1 MRRALLMFTTMIL
14 LLPACRC
21 GEEKK
26 KPDRGLTRA
35 DAGAARAIKKATKP
49 GAGLAFRLEEG
60 EVSGRAERGAFTR
73 GKVMPDVEARRLLA
87 RLKAPAVKKDDVKAF
102 ALRGRGKPAPR
113 RGATVKTVFP
123 PPEKAPPPVT
133 KEPGK
138 LQVLRSSPEGKV
150 ALAPNL
156 SVTFSQPMVAVT
168 SHADSI
174 AKGVPVKLSPRVQGT
189 WRWVGTRTLLL
200 QPKIRFAMATTY
212 RATVPAGTT
221 SARGG
226 KLAKERTWTF
236 TTPAPRLQQYTPS
249 SGPQRRDVL
258 LFCAFDQKIDAAAVL
273 KTITLEGDGDRI
285 ALRLAG
291 PAEVEQDKVV
301 ARLAKAATAG
311 RWLAF
316 RAQKRLPAAT
326 RFTVTVGPGT
336 PSAEGPLK
344 TTVKQT
350 FSFRTYGPLKVVKH
364 GCGWRKECPPLR
376 PFRVRFNNRLDG
388 DAFTPKRLSIE
399 PKLPDHTVRV
409 TGNMLY
415 IHGKTRG
422 RTTYT
427 VVIPKEMTDVYGQQ
441 LGSPRILTFRTT
453 KAQPRLFSPGRPLMA
468 LDPDGKKSLRVYSVN
483 HDRLKLRVYAVK
495 PEQYPKFREFLRDGM
510 RQDTPRTPPGTLR
523 VHRTLR
529 PKGEADSVVETRV
542 DLRPYLTGGHGNLVV
557 LVTQD
562 PLPAKP
568 YRRQYVARWIMSTEL
583 GLDAFVDHGRM
594 LAWVTRL
601 RDGAAVA
608 GARVALTPGGP
619 AVTTGKDG
627 LASIPLPAGPSSG
640 SRVLWAKAG
649 GDLVFLPDSTSYWHR
664 GGSQWTRRAPPGER
678 LRWYVFDDRKLYR
691 PGETVNIKGWAR
703 FVNMGSRGGLR
714 LPKRGKLRYRAMGS
728 RGNKIA
734 AGQVDLGRLGGFH
747 IKVKLPKNANLGQA
761 RVELTAGEAATYAGR
776 THWHRFRIQEFRRP
790 EFEVTARASDG
801 PHLLGGQAQLSAT
814 ARYFAGGGLP
824 DAKVSWYVSATP
836 GSFVP
841 PKQSGY
847 TFVGWSPGW
856 YRYIPRPRTAH
867 QSFTGRTDAR
877 GTHRLRVHLDG
888 VDPPRPMSLMAQANV
903 QDVNRQSF
911 STSASFL
918 VHPANHY
925 VGLKT
930 KRYFVRKG
938 KPLEVDAVVADLD
951 GERVAGSAITMT
963 AARLVDRWEKGKYLR
978 EEKDVQTCAVTSALK
993 EDARCTFKTPRG
1005 GTYLIRAVIKDPR
1018 GRANRTEMT
1027 RWVSGGTERPRQ
1039 RNVAVE
1045 SLRLVADKDRYQP
1058 GDTAELLVLP
1068 PFTPAQGLMTVRRA
1082 GILHKERFSIAKAG
1096 GSVVLRVPIKET
1108 HLPGLTVQVDLV
1120 GSAPRLDEQG
1130 KPLPK
1135 LPRRPALARGSVSL
1149 SVPPLQRKLSVE
1161 VKPGKAKLEPGGK
1174 TNITVTLRD
1183 ARQRPVAD
1191 GEVAIV
1197 VVDEAVLALTGYKLW
1212 DPITTFYPFRG
1223 AGVRDH
1229 HMRPLVTLADVKAL
1243 IKTTTEQSIIKQG
1256 EVGGMGLGNR
1266 PLGRGDDRSAMDE
1279 ESPAS
1284 RHAGRSG
1291 VLGALPPPSPAKRRS
1306 RAKGKK
1312 GGGGRA
1318 APIAL
1323 RKDFSAL
1330 ALFAPAVRTDAA
1342 GQAVVEFKVPD
1353 NLTRYRVWV
1362 VAVATEKYYGKGEA
1376 TVTTRK
1382 PLMVRPS
1389 APRFLNFGDRFEL
1402 PVVVQNQTDQPLAV
1416 QVAVRATNA
1425 RMVQGLGRTLTVP
1438 ANDRLEVRF
1447 PAAAV
1452 RPGTARFQMVAASGT
1467 FADAAEVSLPVW
1479 TPATTEAFATYG
1491 TVDRGSMVQPVKMP
1505 PGVVPTFGGLDI
1517 TTSSTQ
1523 LQALTDAVLYL
1534 VSYRFECSEQLS
1546 SRLLAVA
1553 ALKDVLAAFSAPGL
1567 PPPQRI
1573 LAAVKRDLT
1582 RLQRMQNSDGGFG
1595 FWRRGQRSWPY
1606 LSAHVTHA
1614 LARAKAKG
1622 FAVPPRTLQRAI
1634 YHLRNIERHIP
1645 HWYSAAAR
1653 RAVIA
1658 YSLYV
1663 LNVAGHRDVAK
1674 AKRIFARLKKGK
1686 QKLPLEAV
1694 AWLYP
1699 VLSGQAG
1706 AAAEVGFIR
1715 KLLRNRVS
1723 ETAATAQFASSYGD
1737 SGYLVMHSSRRVD
1750 ALLLEGLIVDQPR
1763 SDLIVKLVRGLLGH
1777 RKRGRWGNTQ
1787 ENAWVLLALDRY
1799 FRAYEKV
1806 TPNFVA
1812 RAWLGDRFAGQH
1824 AFRGRSTE
1832 RKLITV
1838 PMQQLAALKAA
1849 DLVLAKK
1856 GAGRLYYRVGLRYA
1870 PADLK
1875 PPAASHGF
1883 TVRRRYEAVDKATDV
1898 RRDTDG
1904 TWRIKAGARVRVS
1917 LTMVAPARRY
1927 HVALVD
1933 PLPAGLEAI
1942 NAGLRGAETTPG
1954 AAASRRARPKS
1965 GGRGRGWHY
1974 WRWMWRG
1981 HWYEHTNMRDERV
1994 EAFTSL
2000 LWPGVHTH
2008 SYTARATTP
2017 GTFVVPPP
2025 KAEEMYHPETFGRG
2039 AGDKVVVE

>member
-1 MRRALLMFTTMIL
+1 MRRALLIVTSMFFL
-14 LLPACRC
+14 VPACRC
-21 GEEKK
+21 GQDKK
-26 KPDRGLTRA
+26 SPDRGQAKT
-35 DAGAARAIKKATKP
+35 DAGAAGAVKKATKP
-49 GAGLAFRLEEG
+49 GAGLSFRLAEG
-60 EVSGRAERGAFTR
+60 EVQGRAERGAFTR
-73 GKVMPDVEARRLLA
+73 GKALPDAEAQRLLA

-102 ALRGRGKPAPR
+102 ALRKRSKPAPR
-113 RGATVKTVFP
+113 KGATIKSIFP
-123 PPEKAPPPVT
+123 PPAKPAVPTV
-133 KEPGK
+133 KGPGK
-138 LQVLRSSPEGKV
+138 LSVLRFSPEGKV
-150 ALAPNL
+150 PLAPNL
-156 SVTFSQPMVAVT
+156 SVTFSQPMIAVS

-174 AKGVPVKLSPRVQGT
+174 ARGVPVKLSPAVKGA

-200 QPKIRFAMATTY
+200 QPKVRFAMATTY
-212 RATVPAGTT
+212 RATVPAGTA
-221 SARGG
+221 SARGAKLG
-226 KLAKERTWTF
+226 KEKVWTF
-236 TTPAPRLQQYTPS
+236 TTPAPRLQRRSPS
-249 SGPQRRDVL
+249 YGPQRRDVM
-258 LFCAFDQKIDAAAVL
+258 LFCAFDQKIDPAAVL
-273 KTITLEGDGDRI
+273 KTITLEGDGDRH
-285 ALRLAG
+285 ALRLAR

-301 ARLAKAATAG
+301 ARLAKGATAG

-316 RAQKRLPAAT
+316 RAAKRLPAAT

-344 TTVKQT
+344 TTDKQT
-350 FSFRTYGPLKVVKH
+350 FSFKTYGPLKVVKH
-364 GCGWRKECPPLR
+364 GCSWRKECPPMR
-376 PFRVRFNNRLDG
+376 PFRVRFNNRLDAK
-388 DAFTPKRLSIE
+388 AFLPKRLSIQ
-399 PKLPDHTVRV
+399 PKLPDHKVRV
-409 TGNMLY
+409 MGNMLY
-415 IHGKTRG
+415 IHGATKG

-427 VVIPKEMTDVYGQQ
+427 VVIPAEMTDVYGQQ
-441 LGSPRILTFRTT
+441 LGTPRILTFRTT
-453 KAQPRLFSPGRPLMA
+453 KARPRLFSPGRPLMA
-468 LDPDGKKSLRVYSVN
+468 LDPDGKKSMRVYSVN
-483 HDRLKLRVYAVK
+483 HDRLDLRVYAVK
-495 PEQYPKFREFLRDGM
+495 PEQYAEFRAFMRDGM
-510 RQDTPRTPPGTLR
+510 RQPTPRTPPGTLR

-529 PKGEADSVVETRV
+529 PKGDADAVVETHI
-542 DLRPYLTGGHGNLVV
+542 DLRPYLNKGRGNLVV
-557 LVTQD
+557 LVRQD
-562 PLPAKP
+562 PLPVKP
-568 YRRQYVARWIMSTEL
+568 YKRQYVARWIMSTEL

-608 GARVALTPGGP
+608 GAKVALAPGSP
-619 AVTTGKDG
+619 TMTTGKDG
-627 LASIPLPAGPSSG
+627 LAVIPLPAGPSTR
-640 SRVLWAKAG
+640 SRVLWASAG
-649 GDLVFLPDSTSYWHR
+649 GDLVFLPDTTSYWSWSGCGHR
-664 GGSQWTRRAPPGER
+664 GGSRWTRRAPPGEQ

-691 PGETVNIKGWAR
+691 PGETVNIKGWVR
-703 FVNMGSRGGLR
+703 FVHMGSRGGLR
-714 LPKRGKLRYRAMGS
+714 LPKRGKLRYRVMGPRS
-728 RGNKIA
+728 NKIA
-734 AGQVDLGRLGGFH
+734 AGHTDLGRLGGFD
-747 IKVKLPKNANLGQA
+747 IKVKLPKNVNLGRA
-761 RVELTAGEAATYAGR
+761 RVELTAEQATTGGR
-776 THWHRFRIQEFRRP
+776 THWHRFRVQEFRRP
-790 EFEVTARASDG
+790 EFEVSAKASGG

-824 DAKVSWYVSATP
+824 DAKVSWYVSASP

-856 YRYIPRPRTAH
+856 YRYRPRPATAH
-867 QSFTGRTDAR
+867 QRFTGRTDAK

-888 VDPPRPMSLMAQANV
+888 ADPPRPMSVMARATV
-903 QDVNRQSF
+903 QDVNRQTF

-918 VHPANHY
+918 VHPASHY

-938 KPLEVDAVVADLD
+938 QPLEVDAVVADLD
-951 GERVAGSAITMT
+951 GKRVAGSAIAMT
-963 AARLVDRWEKGKYLR
+963 AVRLESRWDMGKYVR
-978 EEKDVQTCAVTSALK
+978 EEKDPQPCAVTSALK
-993 EDARCTFKTPRG
+993 EDARCTFKTPVG
-1005 GTYLIRAVIKDPR
+1005 GTYLIRATIKDAK

-1027 RWVSGGTERPRQ
+1027 RWVSGGQQRPRQ
-1039 RNVAVE
+1039 RRVAVE
-1045 SLRLVADKDRYQP
+1045 SVRLIADRDRYQP

-1068 PFTPAQGLMTVRRA
+1068 PFSPAEGLMTVRRA
-1082 GILHKERFSIAKAG
+1082 GIIHRQRFSIKKAG
-1096 GSVVLRVPIKET
+1096 GSMVLKVPIKES
-1108 HLPGLTVQVDLV
+1108 HLPALNVQVDLV
-1120 GSAPRLDEQG
+1120 GSAPRLNEQG
-1130 KPLPK
+1130 QPQPK
-1135 LPRRPALARGSVSL
+1135 LPRRPALARGSTNL

-1161 VKPGKAKLEPGGK
+1161 VKPGRAKLEPGGK
-1174 TNITVTLRD
+1174 TNITVVLRD
-1183 ARQRPVAD
+1183 AKQRPVPD

-1212 DPITTFYPFRG
+1212 DPLNTFYPFRS

-1243 IKTTTEQSIIKQG
+1243 IKATVAQQSIIRQG
-1256 EVGGMGLGNR
+1256 GVGGALGNQ
-1266 PLGRGDDRSAMDE
+1266 PAGGEADDRGAADE
-1279 ESPAS
+1279 EALAS
-1284 RHAGRSG
+1284 RLAG
-1291 VLGALPPPSPAKRRS
+1291 LKPAPSPARRS
-1306 RAKGKK
+1306 RAKGKR
-1312 GGGGRA
+1312 GGRAA

-1330 ALFAPAVRTDAA
+1330 ALFAPAVRTDGA
-1342 GQAVVEFKVPD
+1342 GRAVVDFKLPD
-1353 NLTRYRVWV
+1353 NLTRYRIWA
-1362 VAVATEKYYGKGEA
+1362 VAVATERLYGKGEA
-1376 TVTTRK
+1376 TVTARK

-1402 PVVVQNQTDQPLAV
+1402 PVVVQNQTDQPLPV
-1416 QVAVRATNA
+1416 KVAVRATNA
-1425 RMVQGLGRTLTVP
+1425 TMVQGQGRSLTVP

-1447 PAAAV
+1447 PAAAA
-1452 RPGTARFQMVAASGT
+1452 RPGTARFQIVASSGT
-1467 FADAAEVSLPVW
+1467 FADAAEISLPVW

-1491 TVDRGSMVQPVKMP
+1491 TVDRGATVQPVKMP
-1505 PGVVPTFGGLDI
+1505 PGVVPTFGGLNI

-1567 PPPQRI
+1567 PPPAKI
-1573 LAAVKRDLT
+1573 LAAVKRDMT
-1582 RLQRMQNSDGGFG
+1582 RLQRLQNSDGGFG
-1595 FWRRGQRSWPY
+1595 FWRQGQRSWPF

-1622 FAVPPRTLQRAI
+1622 FAVPPRTLQRAVN
-1634 YHLRNIERHIP
+1634 HLRNIERYIP

-1653 RAVIA
+1653 RAVIS

-1674 AKRIFARLKKGK
+1674 AKRIFGRLKKGK
-1686 QKLPLEAV
+1686 QKVPLEAV

-1699 VLSGQAG
+1699 VLSGQSE

-1723 ETAATAQFASSYGD
+1723 ETAATAQFSSSYGD

-1750 ALLLEGLIVDQPR
+1750 ALLLEGLIVDQPK

-1799 FRAYEKV
+1799 FRTYEKV

-1832 RKLITV
+1832 RKLIAV

-1870 PADLK
+1870 PSDLK

-1883 TVRRRYEAVDKATDV
+1883 TVRRRYEAVDKKGDV
-1898 RRDTDG
+1898 RRDGDG

-1917 LTMVAPARRY
+1917 LTLVAPARRY

-1933 PLPAGLEAI
+1933 PLPAGLEPI
-1942 NAGLRGAETTPG
+1942 NAGLLGADRTPG
-1954 AAASRRARPKS
+1954 AAKPRPRPRSR
-1965 GGRGRGWHY
+1965 GRGRGWHY

-1981 HWYEHTNMRDERV
+1981 TWYEHTNMRDERV

-2000 LWPGVHTH
+2000 LWPGVHSH

-2039 AGDKVVVE
+2039 AGDRVVVEE